1 MSTRIRLRRADYGNW
16 HTDNPTLDYGEVGL
30 VFDTISSTNT
40 LVGFKVGDGSTT
52 WRNLLMHRMPTSS
65 TTDGDGLGADGTGAE
80 GAGEPVTTWDQ
91 IALLGRT
98 QTFSTVQTFQ
108 NQIISTHSDD
118 ANAIQVNTDKF
129 TVKGND
135 GDTAIAGTLAVTGAT
150 TLTGALAA
158 NGGIT
163 CDTDKFTVADTTGNT
178 AIKGTL
184 HVNNTT
190 DGDVFTV
197 GANAGSGFTVHGND
211 GDTSIAGTLTVTGA
225 VTGTSTIVG
234 AGDSY
239 TASAVNT
246 GATFLGSAIWKRT
259 ITVSAGSG
267 LVNIQPGDVF
277 ANDVTDIDKLIK
289 QEWHQCSMQWHT
301 DPDSPNNSAAA
312 NGSASTNHYLAGGA
326 VSGNFNRNHNAN
338 HDGVTSFC
346 VAALNRFDPRDG
358 STAASNSLFWA
369 GIAGL
374 DDHVGVADLVRNNDS
389 GKTGIDAIVTI
400 WYTKS

>member
-65 TTDGDGLGADGTGAE
+65 TTDGDGLGADGTGTE
-80 GAGEPVTTWDQ
+80 GGGESVTTWDQ

-98 QTFSTVQTFQ
+98 QTFSTVQTFS
-108 NQIISTHSDD
+108 NQIISTHSAD

-150 TLTGALAA
+150 TVTGALAA

-239 TASAVNT
+239 TTSEVNT
-246 GATFLGSAIWKRT
+246 GATWIGEEAIYRKT
-259 ITVSAGSG
+259 IQLTAGSG
-267 LVNIQPGDVF
+267 ATNYKTGATVATVSGI
-277 ANDVTDIDKLIK
+277 TKLIK
-289 QEWHQCSMQWHT
+289 QEWHLATMVNYSVNASGDIGSDDIHFMEGSEMSSMWLCESSSCDGDKMHAVPAVT
-301 DPDSPNNSAAA
+301 RIDPQT
-312 NGSASTNHYLAGGA
+312 GSA
-326 VSGNFNRNHNAN
+326 
-338 HDGVTSFC
+338 
-346 VAALNRFDPRDG
+346 VAADG
-358 STAASNSLFWA
+358 LAFNGMCTE
-369 GIAGL
+369 
-374 DDHVGVADLVRNNDS
+374 DHHVGNGQLLLDTDFHAS
-389 GKTGIDAIVTI
+389 CSHAIFTI
-400 WYTKS
+400 WYLK